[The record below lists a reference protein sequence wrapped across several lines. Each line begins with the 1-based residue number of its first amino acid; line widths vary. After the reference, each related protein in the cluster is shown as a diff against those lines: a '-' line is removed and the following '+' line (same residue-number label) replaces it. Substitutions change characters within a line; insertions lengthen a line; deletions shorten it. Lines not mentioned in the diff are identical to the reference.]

1 MESNPWL
8 HWYPPAADHS
18 LPASYLD
25 IVTST
30 TSATSMTAMTSRTSS
45 TRNYHQSST
54 TSAPALVVR
63 ALVLLQFF
71 AAAVLAKT
79 SKQEEPPPP
88 DATAFLLDNPLAD
101 LLLMPTA
108 GVRYMCMFCYCF
120 YHGCKVFA
128 AMPKDAAPSFKIVSF
143 VMAST
148 GGGILVPIFLNGIPV
163 VLANDALAL
172 SIVVSYGIHQ
182 YFPILRDVVAQSKI
196 LTICFI
202 VLFEIFRAG
211 VAVNLIGL
219 AAKNIGPSVF
229 GFPLFG
235 PIIAGGV
242 AGCGGA
248 FFPLNKG
255 LDPIKA
261 GLATPM
267 VSALTGAAIF
277 HLFLNSSLSDGVVNA
292 TDKARFCLASYFII
306 CGLAKGLGYV
316 DMAVKKIKKE

>member
-1 MESNPWL
+1 
-8 HWYPPAADHS
+8 
-18 LPASYLD
+18 
-25 IVTST
+25 
-30 TSATSMTAMTSRTSS
+30 MTSR
-45 TRNYHQSST
+45 NYQSSVS
-54 TSAPALVVR
+54 SAPALLVR
-63 ALVLLQFF
+63 ALVLLQFV
-71 AAAVLAKT
+71 ALIVQAKK
-79 SKQEEPPPP
+79 SKEEKGPPP
-88 DATAFLLDNPLAD
+88 DATAFLLQNPLAD

-120 YHGCKVFA
+120 YHGCKVFS
-128 AMPKDAAPSFKIVSF
+128 AMPKDAAPSYKVVSF
-143 VMAST
+143 VMAAT

-172 SIVVSYGIHQ
+172 SIIVSYATHH
-182 YFPILRDVVAQSKI
+182 YFPILRDVIAQSKI
-196 LTICFI
+196 LTVCFI
-202 VLFEIFRAG
+202 VMFEIFRAG

-219 AAKNIGPSVF
+219 ATKNIGPSVF

-267 VSALTGAAIF
+267 VSAITGSAAF
-277 HLFLNSSLSDGVVNA
+277 HLFLNVSSLSEGVISA
-292 TDKARFCLASYFII
+292 TDKARFCLAFYFIV

-316 DMAVKKIKKE
+316 DVALQKMKKE

>member
-1 MESNPWL
+1 MTSPRC
-8 HWYPPAADHS
+8 YQAS
-18 LPASYLD
+18 YPASVL
-25 IVTST
+25 
-30 TSATSMTAMTSRTSS
+30 
-45 TRNYHQSST
+45 
-54 TSAPALVVR
+54 LVR
-63 ALVLLQFF
+63 ALVLLQFVVV
-71 AAAVLAKT
+71 AVLAKQ
-79 SKQEEPPPP
+79 SKDEEPPPP
-88 DATAFLLDNPLAD
+88 DSTAFLLQNPLTD

-128 AMPKDAAPSFKIVSF
+128 ALPKDAAPSYKVVSF

-172 SIVVSYGIHQ
+172 SIIVSYAIHH
-182 YFPILRDVVAQSKI
+182 YFPVIRDVVAQSKI
-196 LTICFI
+196 LTVCFI
-202 VLFEIFRAG
+202 VLFEVFRAG

-219 AAKNIGPSVF
+219 ANKNIGPSVF
-229 GFPLFG
+229 GYPLFG

-267 VSALTGAAIF
+267 VSAITGAAAFHIF
-277 HLFLNSSLSDGVVNA
+277 LSTSLSDGVIDA
-292 TDKARFCLASYFII
+292 TDKARFCLASYLII
-306 CGLAKGLGYV
+306 CGLAKAFGYV
-316 DMAVKKIKKE
+316 DMAIKKVKKE

>member
-1 MESNPWL
+1 
-8 HWYPPAADHS
+8 
-18 LPASYLD
+18 
-25 IVTST
+25 
-30 TSATSMTAMTSRTSS
+30 MTSRNHYHRSS
-45 TRNYHQSST
+45 AS
-54 TSAPALVVR
+54 SAPALPVLLR
-63 ALVLLQFF
+63 ALVLLQFV
-71 AAAVLAKT
+71 AVAVLAK
-79 SKQEEPPPP
+79 KGKEEEPPPP

-143 VMAST
+143 VMAAT

-172 SIVVSYGIHQ
+172 SLIVSYAIHQ

-211 VAVNLIGL
+211 VAVNLINL
-219 AAKNIGPSVF
+219 ATKNIGPSVF
-229 GFPLFG
+229 GFPVFG

-242 AGCGGA
+242 AGCGGG
-248 FFPLNKG
+248 FMPLNKG
-255 LDPIKA
+255 LEPIKA

-267 VSALTGAAIF
+267 VSALTGAAVF
-277 HLFLNSSLSDGVVNA
+277 HLFLNSSLSDGVIDA
-292 TDKARFCLASYFII
+292 TDKARFCLGSYFII

-316 DMAVKKIKKE
+316 DMAITKIKKE

>member
-1 MESNPWL
+1 
-8 HWYPPAADHS
+8 
-18 LPASYLD
+18 
-25 IVTST
+25 
-30 TSATSMTAMTSRTSS
+30 MTSRNHYHPSS
-45 TRNYHQSST
+45 AS
-54 TSAPALVVR
+54 SAPALPLLLR
-63 ALVLLQFF
+63 ALVLLQFV
-71 AAAVLAKT
+71 AVAVLAK
-79 SKQEEPPPP
+79 KGKEEEPPPP

-143 VMAST
+143 VMAAT

-163 VLANDALAL
+163 ALANDALAL
-172 SIVVSYGIHQ
+172 SLIVSYAIHQ

-196 LTICFI
+196 LTVCFI

-219 AAKNIGPSVF
+219 ASKNIGPSVF
-229 GFPLFG
+229 GFPVFG
-235 PIIAGGV
+235 PIIAGAV

-248 FFPLNKG
+248 FTPLNKG
-255 LDPIKA
+255 LEPIKA

-267 VSALTGAAIF
+267 VSALTGSAVF
-277 HLFLNSSLSDGVVNA
+277 HLFLNSSLSDGVIDA

-316 DMAVKKIKKE
+316 DMAIKKIKKE